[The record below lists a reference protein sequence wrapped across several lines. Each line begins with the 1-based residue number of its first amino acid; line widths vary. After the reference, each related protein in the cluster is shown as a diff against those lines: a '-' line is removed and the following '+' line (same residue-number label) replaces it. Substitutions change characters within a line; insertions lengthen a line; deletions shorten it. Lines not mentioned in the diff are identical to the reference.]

1 MGNKAVKF
9 KDGSGNVIY
18 PCPYY
23 PVGSIYMSV
32 NNINPTNFFGGTWE
46 QIKDKFLLCAG
57 STYIGGGTG
66 GSTTTN
72 SHTLATDEIPSHNH
86 GVTVK
91 STSLTG
97 DLNSLYGSVGVSPL
111 RSNAKVSGVFSRN
124 STSIKNSP
132 GYVETAGY
140 GLHID
145 VSHNHSASSSYTGG
159 GKGHSHTY
167 MPPYLAVYVW
177 KRTA

>member
-9 KDGSGNVIY
+9 KDSSGNAVY

-46 QIKDKFLLCAG
+46 QIKDRFLLSAG
-57 STYIGGGTG
+57 DTYSAGTTG
-66 GSTTTN
+66 GSPTN
-72 SHTLATDEIPSHNH
+72 THSHARAGDGGNIS
-86 GVTVK
+86 TVA
-91 STSLTG
+91 
-97 DLNSLYGSVGVSPL
+97 N
-111 RSNAKVSGVFSRN
+111 VSGNYVIGN
-124 STSIKNSP
+124 KNF
-132 GYVETAGY
+132 V
-140 GLHID
+140 
-145 VSHNHSASSSYTGG
+145 SSSTI
-159 GKGHSHTY
+159 SI